1 MERAV
6 ADDTWRKWQR
16 RLHLRARLTT
26 RTVKHGPLTI
36 KHEAL
41 TIKHEALTV
50 KHEALTIKHGAL
62 TVKHEPLTVKHE
74 ALTIKHE
81 ALRVKHEALAIKH
94 GALTVKHGRLTIKQM
109 STSIKFLKLEETIM
123 NQTQTNRGTMF
134 KTTVAVLKDN
144 QPVWSGTALFVTAV
158 QDFINVITAIDQS
171 AQTQE
176 TPTIGAAVDKHSAR
190 ESLEDVLFLTCQALG
205 VIGHNAA
212 DNDLVA
218 LVDLTPSSVH
228 RRRRVGESGYDDSGS
243 RQCKEG

>member
-1 MERAV
+1 MGSSLSTSLILEIVTRRLRGEGPEDRGEVTGDRGQVTEGQGRFRAMERAV

-50 KHEALTIKHGAL
+50 KHEA
-62 TVKHEPLTVKHE
+62 
-74 ALTIKHE
+74 
-81 ALRVKHEALAIKH
+81 
-94 GALTVKHGRLTIKQM
+94 LTIKQM

-176 TPTIGAAVDKHSAR
+176 TPTIGAGD
-190 ESLEDVLFLTCQALG
+190 
-205 VIGHNAA
+205 
-212 DNDLVA
+212 
-218 LVDLTPSSVH
+218 
-228 RRRRVGESGYDDSGS
+228 
-243 RQCKEG
+243 